1 MMQTKRILSA
11 ALLAFC
17 FASQPAVADGYQRD
31 GRKITIQL
39 PAQSEAHART
49 LRLTGVSD
57 NIIDA
62 RQGHPQQTQESDC
75 RQPRGKVCGRCQRE
89 RGQPDPHYRK
99 THCHR

>member
-39 PAQSEAHART
+39 PAH
-49 LRLTGVSD
+49 
-57 NIIDA
+57 
-62 RQGHPQQTQESDC
+62 
-75 RQPRGKVCGRCQRE
+75 CG
-89 RGQPDPHYRK
+89 
-99 THCHR
+99 